1 MSKEELNM
9 LARWMSEVWKCY
21 VKYMQIDMNQWDWDR
36 LRDELDRIWE
46 GPRGTPN
53 RDLGGGNIYYHA
65 PKRVWAYNRM
75 APPGMPGF
83 FAVRE
88 ATWERV
94 AWSDYFSD

>member
-46 GPRGTPN
+46 ESGHNPLILDTEM
-53 RDLGGGNIYYHA
+53 
-65 PKRVWAYNRM
+65 AY
-75 APPGMPGF
+75 A
-83 FAVRE
+83 ADI
-88 ATWERV
+88 ERRQNEHCI
-94 AWSDYFSD
+94 SSGK